1 MLVAL
6 SQRPGLSLTS
16 PDSGSL
22 GPIQPDDRARGGS
35 RRTSKAHQAL
45 PEFAQKRAS
54 RRSGIGLPSSPTPI
68 RIQSG
73 QVTSGPTSGRPQAQI
88 GREAT
93 ISAICHPQPSLLLAD
108 S

>member
-54 RRSGIGLPSSPTPI
+54 PAQIGDRAAEFAHSDSNSIGPSYIGTNIGSPSGPDRPRGHHFGHLPSSAFPTP
-68 RIQSG
+68 S
-73 QVTSGPTSGRPQAQI
+73 
-88 GREAT
+88 
-93 ISAICHPQPSLLLAD
+93 
-108 S
+108 